1 MTKKDKNDP
10 LLLENQ
16 VCFPLYACARRVV
29 NTYASLLKELDLT
42 YTQYVTMMVMWEHE
56 KISVKDLGAKL
67 YLDSGTL
74 TPVRFVRIHCG
85 GTHPKL
91 SCAYRPFLLYY
102 TCIFMCKGL
111 DGHERKADIQ
121 TNGVSL
127 KGIESGERRVMPRAA
142 AFCVYQTES
151 KGGNRNETH
160 PIPAPR
166 PGALPGLPACA
177 GPCRGGQ
184 PLRQAG
190 QQNGPL
196 LRRPVFR
203 L

>member
-74 TPVRFVRIHCG
+74 TPVLK
-85 GTHPKL
+85 KL
-91 SCAYRPFLLYY
+91 CALGVIRKYR
-102 TCIFMCKGL
+102 
-111 DGHERKADIQ
+111 DESDERVVIAEITEEGRKLREKAL
-121 TNGVSL
+121 V
-127 KGIESGERRVMPRAA
+127 
-142 AFCVYQTES
+142 
-151 KGGNRNETH
+151 
-160 PIPAPR
+160 IP
-166 PGALPGLPACA
+166 
-177 GPCRGGQ
+177 
-184 PLRQAG
+184 
-190 QQNGPL
+190 QQIC
-196 LRRPVFR
+196 
-203 L
+203 